1 MKNPIDHVHA
11 LGRLALLPAALSLG
25 CLSAPAGRIDV
36 PSDLMRPAGDGN
48 NGRGRYTVR
57 VTDGDKDWTF
67 TIPEIA
73 TAYEVRIPLR
83 GGENTPAG
91 GIPVDQPMLTA
102 ADKEIVGQREVD
114 ARVRAEEPP
123 RAGAEAAQEG
133 DGAGEGEGASE
144 VAPRRPRGRAGAS
157 KGTPAVASTATPK
170 ASYLLTLAKVKD
182 LYRTRN
188 YEIALVEL
196 VALEKQ
202 YPNDERIMSM
212 KGSLYEK
219 VGRRQLAREAWE
231 AVLALNPY
239 NLQVAEAL
247 QRLGK

>member
-1 MKNPIDHVHA
+1 MKNPSKYLVG
-11 LGRLALLPAALSLG
+11 LGRFALLPAALSVS
-25 CLSAPAGRIDV
+25 CLSAPAGRIEV
-36 PSDLMRPAGDGN
+36 PSDLMRPPGDSN

-83 GGENTPAG
+83 GGEG
-91 GIPVDQPMLTA
+91 GPGGGSMPVDQPVLTA

-123 RAGAEAAQEG
+123 PPGEPDEEADGEPGQRPARRRAGA
-133 DGAGEGEGASE
+133 
-144 VAPRRPRGRAGAS
+144 PR
-157 KGTPAVASTATPK
+157 GTPASATTTAAPK

-247 QRLGK
+247 QRLSK

>member
-1 MKNPIDHVHA
+1 MNNPSAYLVG
-11 LGRLALLPAALSLG
+11 LGRFALLPAALSMG
-25 CLSAPAGRIDV
+25 CLSAPAGRIEV
-36 PSDLMRPAGDGN
+36 PSDLMRPPGDGN

-83 GGENTPAG
+83 GGEG
-91 GIPVDQPMLTA
+91 GPGGGMPVDQAVLTA

-114 ARVRAEEPP
+114 ARVRAEEPLP
-123 RAGAEAAQEG
+123 SDPAAGEADGGGEAAPRP
-133 DGAGEGEGASE
+133 ARSR
-144 VAPRRPRGRAGAS
+144 APRS
-157 KGTPAVASTATPK
+157 TPASATTATPK

>member
-1 MKNPIDHVHA
+1 
-11 LGRLALLPAALSLG
+11 
-25 CLSAPAGRIDV
+25 
-36 PSDLMRPAGDGN
+36 
-48 NGRGRYTVR
+48 
-57 VTDGDKDWTF
+57 
-67 TIPEIA
+67 
-73 TAYEVRIPLR
+73 
-83 GGENTPAG
+83 
-91 GIPVDQPMLTA
+91 
-102 ADKEIVGQREVD
+102 VGQREVD
-114 ARVRAEEPP
+114 ARIRAEEPL
-123 RAGAEAAQEG
+123 AGDNTAPPS
-133 DGAGEGEGASE
+133 DGEGEAGPR
-144 VAPRRPRGRAGAS
+144 APRTRAPR
-157 KGTPAVASTATPK
+157 GTPASATNATPK

>member
-1 MKNPIDHVHA
+1 
-11 LGRLALLPAALSLG
+11 LA
-25 CLSAPAGRIDV
+25 
-36 PSDLMRPAGDGN
+36 
-48 NGRGRYTVR
+48 
-57 VTDGDKDWTF
+57 
-67 TIPEIA
+67 
-73 TAYEVRIPLR
+73 
-83 GGENTPAG
+83 
-91 GIPVDQPMLTA
+91 
-102 ADKEIVGQREVD
+102 
-114 ARVRAEEPP
+114 
-123 RAGAEAAQEG
+123 
-133 DGAGEGEGASE
+133 
-144 VAPRRPRGRAGAS
+144 VAPRS
-157 KGTPAVASTATPK
+157 TPASATTATPK

>member
-1 MKNPIDHVHA
+1 MKNQGKYLAVPR
-11 LGRLALLPAALSLG
+11 RLLLLLPAAVSLG

-36 PSDLMRPAGDGN
+36 PSDLLRTPGDGN
-48 NGRGRYTVR
+48 SGRGRYTVR

-91 GIPVDQPMLTA
+91 GIAVDQPVLTA

-114 ARVRAEEPP
+114 ARLRAEEPP
-123 RAGAEAAQEG
+123 PGDPAGPASDG
-133 DGAGEGEGASE
+133 DGEAGPR
-144 VAPRRPRGRAGAS
+144 APRPRAP
-157 KGTPAVASTATPK
+157 KGTPTSTTGNTPK

>member
-1 MKNPIDHVHA
+1 P
-11 LGRLALLPAALSLG
+11 
-25 CLSAPAGRIDV
+25 
-36 PSDLMRPAGDGN
+36 
-48 NGRGRYTVR
+48 
-57 VTDGDKDWTF
+57 
-67 TIPEIA
+67 
-73 TAYEVRIPLR
+73 
-83 GGENTPAG
+83 GGG
-91 GIPVDQPMLTA
+91 MPVDQAVLTA

-123 RAGAEAAQEG
+123 PSGEPQPEEEVDGKADGEAGPRLPRRRA
-133 DGAGEGEGASE
+133 
-144 VAPRRPRGRAGAS
+144 VAPRS
-157 KGTPAVASTATPK
+157 TPASATTATPK

-219 VGRRQLAREAWE
+219 VGR
-231 AVLALNPY
+231 
-239 NLQVAEAL
+239 
-247 QRLGK
+247 

>member
-1 MKNPIDHVHA
+1 MKNSNNHVQA
-11 LGRLALLPAALSLG
+11 LRRLALLPAALTLG
-25 CLSAPAGRIDV
+25 CLSAPAGRIDI

-83 GGENTPAG
+83 GGENAPGG
-91 GIPVDQPMLTA
+91 GIPVDQPTLTA

-114 ARVRAEEPP
+114 ARVRADEP
-123 RAGAEAAQEG
+123 RSGDAAEAAQDQEA
-133 DGAGEGEGASE
+133 DGAGAGEP
-144 VAPRRPRGRAGAS
+144 APRPPRARAA
-157 KGTPAVASTATPK
+157 KGTPVVATTATPK

>member
-1 MKNPIDHVHA
+1 MNNGMKQLLA
-11 LGRLALLPAALSLG
+11 LGRLGLLPAMLSVG
-25 CLSAPAGRIDV
+25 CLSAPAGRIDI
-36 PSDLMRPAGDGN
+36 PSDLIRGTGDGN

-83 GGENTPAG
+83 GGENLPGG
-91 GIPVDQPMLTA
+91 GIPVDQPMITA

-114 ARVRAEEPP
+114 ARVRAEQPP
-123 RAGAEAAQEG
+123 PAEARGEG
-133 DGAGEGEGASE
+133 SREGEGDREADGETS
-144 VAPRRPRGRAGAS
+144 PRPSRPRAAR
-157 KGTPAVASTATPK
+157 PAVATASTTGAPRT
-170 ASYLLTLAKVKD
+170 SYLLTLAKVKD

-247 QRLGK
+247 QRLSK